1 MKIGVTFTGKETDWE
16 TGYSYFGAR
25 YYDPTL
31 LTSWTAVDPMADKYP
46 SLSPYNYCAWNP
58 MKIVDPDGR
67 DWYQNVYSGAV
78 YYNSDIHG
86 DKCAGTGDMK
96 GNGWVLLGENDMFKE
111 NENDIFHSG
120 LTLAASN
127 GGSINQVLD
136 NPYDFS
142 ERNTHIRGELM
153 LEGDKAE
160 NFMKSQ
166 GYKKMPLLAKVNVM
180 IVTQNISE
188 GDGSVYVQKDDQS
201 YVSKV
206 DKIMTNNSD
215 VNNHIDNYTFSISH
229 NGVNVNLVINN
240 IHGIAFSDGTIIV
253 YNLETDGFESKQPQQ
268 QVYDEYVFVLKSQV
282 LKDDTGTLQVDGI
295 QFKAPSLDGLSGLQ
309 VTVNGQTVTE
319 SENGYYAYKDTAKAD
334 TSNDFTII
342 VKAPEGI
349 IVDTNF
355 INDLQNDLNDSNNVQ
370 ALSAEV
376 TPVATRFALEL
387 PINDDMIFDLLNDDN
402 LGGNQL
408 RTVEDF
414 TVEVDST
421 QQIDISALLSN
432 DANKD
437 NLSEFVTVKYDADQ
451 DQAVIAVDRDGSEKH
466 YQSEN
471 LLVLLNQAEKVTLDD
486 LINNHQIIY

>member
-1 MKIGVTFTGKETDWE
+1 MFAKSKSPAMPRPITYFSLSFSRPNFTGKETDCE

-25 YYDPTL
+25 YYDATL
-31 LTSWTAVDPMADKYP
+31 LTGWTAVDPMADKYP

-127 GGSINQVLD
+127 GGSINQVID

-206 DKIMTNNSD
+206 YSTTYVKNPPRNPRYSVKKTTPWKDDINI
-215 VNNHIDNYTFSISH
+215 VRSISSRTEIRQYDYSR
-229 NGVNVNLVINN
+229 GNN
-240 IHGIAFSDGTIIV
+240 WDII
-253 YNLETDGFESKQPQQ
+253 E
-268 QVYDEYVFVLKSQV
+268 
-282 LKDDTGTLQVDGI
+282 
-295 QFKAPSLDGLSGLQ
+295 AGLSIIARLMSGL
-309 VTVNGQTVTE
+309 
-319 SENGYYAYKDTAKAD
+319 
-334 TSNDFTII
+334 
-342 VKAPEGI
+342 
-349 IVDTNF
+349 
-355 INDLQNDLNDSNNVQ
+355 
-370 ALSAEV
+370 
-376 TPVATRFALEL
+376 
-387 PINDDMIFDLLNDDN
+387 
-402 LGGNQL
+402 
-408 RTVEDF
+408 
-414 TVEVDST
+414 
-421 QQIDISALLSN
+421 
-432 DANKD
+432 
-437 NLSEFVTVKYDADQ
+437 
-451 DQAVIAVDRDGSEKH
+451 
-466 YQSEN
+466 
-471 LLVLLNQAEKVTLDD
+471 
-486 LINNHQIIY
+486 